1 MNLPDTVTVIRARR
15 GKRLAKTVH
24 ADGVVT
30 DYDAAYTYDLVPVPV
45 ANLGAVAALLAD
57 LMPRQDCAAVRGVPV
72 DPTRS
77 MNVRRLA
84 YADRNTGDPAT
95 LEPTSHRWLALDMDH
110 VDRPDAVPAHD
121 LMACARLAVSHL
133 PAAFEGAEAVIQAT
147 ASHGIKPGC
156 RLRLW
161 YWLDRP
167 TTDAEATRWLRRY
180 PVDLSVFRTVQPIYT
195 AAPHFLDCTDHLPA
209 RLAMRPGQPTVAVP
223 PPASLAA
230 PPRRRSVPLPSPG
243 DSRGA
248 RYAFAALTHA
258 ATRIQR
264 TGEGG
269 RHAQILAEAR
279 ALGRFIEA
287 GLLTINDVQTVL
299 YGAGAAAGKP
309 EREVSLTVAWGLD
322 HAATT
327 PLPDGVR
334 P

>member
-1 MNLPDTVTVIRARR
+1 MNPPDAVTVIRARR

-30 DYDAAYTYDLVPVPV
+30 DYDAAYTYDLLSAPVTKLD
-45 ANLGAVAALLAD
+45 AIFALLTD
-57 LMPRQDCAAVRGVPV
+57 LLPRQNCAVVRGVPV
-72 DPTRS
+72 DADRCIG
-77 MNVRRLA
+77 VRRLA
-84 YADRNTGDPAT
+84 YADRDTGDPAT
-95 LEPTSHRWLALDMDH
+95 LEPAPHRWLALDMDH
-110 VDRPDAVPAHD
+110 VDRPAAIPAHD
-121 LMACARLAVSHL
+121 LVACAELAIERLPGAFSK
-133 PAAFEGAEAVIQAT
+133 AATVIQAT

-195 AAPHFLDCTDHLPA
+195 AAPCFLGCTDHLPA
-209 RLAMRPGQPTVAVP
+209 RLTMRPGQPAVSVP
-223 PPASLAA
+223 SPASLAPP
-230 PPRRRSVPLPSPG
+230 PPRPPAALPTPG
-243 DSRGA
+243 DSRAA

-287 GLLTINDVQTVL
+287 GLLTTATVQTVL
-299 YGAGAAAGKP
+299 YGAGREAGKP

-322 HAATT
+322 HAATS
-327 PLPDGVR
+327 PLPDGIR